1 MDGTPP
7 YLNAINYRSCDY
19 YNLNIGGQALNPIKT
34 KPPDRAPRIKTA
46 AAQAPKELMR
56 RSLLSAKEP
65 AQNAAEPQRPQN
77 EQPEQYAEVRI
88 EHAAANAAHAIGN
101 ETTYRAK
108 RFMLKASRRIK
119 QNRQSQGGTE
129 QSRPSFYSAE
139 SNTVRQGRKYARKNA
154 QVSRLT
160 TQSAPQRIK
169 QSAEPSKT
177 AAKGTVKPIRR
188 GVRTAQHT
196 VKTAERTVKT
206 TQHAAKAAQRTAQA
220 TAKAAQTAGRAAQIA
235 AKAAATATK
244 AAAKTIAAIIKA
256 IISAVKELV
265 AAIAAG
271 GWVAIVIAVLAVL
284 VIALLSLFGVF
295 SANEAADGDKPMTEA
310 IEAINTEFKDE
321 IESKVAEL
329 TAQGAA
335 DVVEIIYEGDMESI
349 ESTVPNWAD
358 AIGVYAIKVGADA
371 ENPSDVTEMSPENA
385 ERLREVFLDM
395 NEVSYRTESETETVI
410 VTDEYGAIVLDKN
423 GKPIT
428 ERKTTLFI
436 YVNVLSMDYR
446 DGADMYRFNADQNEM
461 LTEIMQPD
469 YYPLFAELLGD
480 AVGNGGTYGLGL
492 DINPDL
498 PSTELGAQI
507 VAAAKKYIGRSYSS
521 MDCSSLVR
529 AAYRDCGLSSM
540 NGLTST
546 GMAQKCRDM
555 NVLFTDASKLQSGDL
570 IFFARK
576 DASRGEGYCTDARR
590 CGTGKCKR
598 WMQIHHVAIYINGEF
613 LIDSTG
619 GNNSVQIRK
628 HWGRSGSEW
637 EWVCFGRPTN

>member
-1 MDGTPP
+1 MK
-7 YLNAINYRSCDY
+7 S
-19 YNLNIGGQALNPIKT
+19 IKT

-46 AAQAPKELMR
+46 AARVPKNLMR
-56 RSLLSAKEP
+56 RSLLSARKQ
-65 AQNAAEPQRPQN
+65 AQDAAKPRQPQD
-77 EQPEQYAEVRI
+77 EQPEQYAEARI
-88 EHAAANAAHAIGN
+88 EHAAANAAHRIGN
-101 ETTYRAK
+101 ETAYRAK
-108 RFMLKASRRIK
+108 RLMLKASRRIK

-129 QSRPSFYSAE
+129 QSRSSFYSAE
-139 SNTVRQGRKYARKNA
+139 SNTVQQGREYAKRNNQALRMTA
-154 QVSRLT
+154 QSA
-160 TQSAPQRIK
+160 TQSIK
-169 QSAEPSKT
+169 QNTESSKAT
-177 AAKGTVKPIRR
+177 AKGTVKAIQR
-188 GVRTAQHT
+188 GVKTAQHT
-196 VKTAERTVKT
+196 VKTAERAVKT

-220 TAKAAQTAGRAAQIA
+220 TAKAAQTAGRTAQLA
-235 AKAAATATK
+235 VKATATTAK

-256 IISAVKELV
+256 IISAIKELV

-295 SANEAADGDKPMTEA
+295 SANEAADGGKPMTEA
-310 IEAINTEFKDE
+310 IEAINTEFKNE
-321 IESKVAEL
+321 IENRIAEL
-329 TAQGAA
+329 TSQGAA
-335 DVVEIIYEGDMESI
+335 DAIEIIYEGDMESI

-358 AIGVYAIKVGADA
+358 VIGVYAIKVGADA

-385 ERLREVFLDM
+385 EKLRRVFLDM
-395 NEVSYRTESETETVI
+395 NKVLYRTESETETVI

-446 DGADMYRFNADQNEM
+446 DGADMYRFSADQNEM
-461 LTEIMQPD
+461 LTELMQPD

-480 AVGNGGTYGLGL
+480 AVGDGGTYGFGL

-507 VAAAKKYIGRSYSS
+507 VSAAKKYIGRSYSS
-521 MDCSSLVR
+521 MDCSGLVR

-576 DASRGEGYCTDARR
+576 DASRGEGYCTDIQR
-590 CGTGKCKR
+590 CGTSKCKR
-598 WMQIHHVAIYINGEF
+598 WMQIHHVAVYINGEF

-619 GNNSVQIRK
+619 GNNPVQIRK

-637 EWVCFGRPTN
+637 EWVCFGRPTS

>member
-1 MDGTPP
+1 MRDT
-7 YLNAINYRSCDY
+7 
-19 YNLNIGGQALNPIKT
+19 KT
-34 KPPDRAPRIKTA
+34 KPPDRAPRIKTSA
-46 AAQAPKELMR
+46 ARAPKEFMR
-56 RSLLSAKEP
+56 RSLLSAREQ
-65 AQNAAEPQRPQN
+65 AQSIAEQRQPQD
-77 EQPEQYAEVRI
+77 EQPEQYAEARI
-88 EHAAANAAHAIGN
+88 EHAATKAARGVGD
-101 ETTYRAK
+101 ETAYRAK
-108 RFMLKASRRIK
+108 RLMLKASRRIK

-129 QSRPSFYSAE
+129 QSRFSFYSAE
-139 SNTVRQGRKYARKNA
+139 NNTVRQGREYAKRNA
-154 QVSRLT
+154 QISRLT
-160 TQSAPQRIK
+160 TQSASQSIK
-169 QSAEPSKT
+169 QSAESSKA
-177 AAKGTVKPIRR
+177 AAKETVKTIQR
-188 GVRTAQHT
+188 GMKAAQHT

-220 TAKAAQTAGRAAQIA
+220 TAKAAQTAGRTAQL
-235 AKAAATATK
+235 ATK
-244 AAAKTIAAIIKA
+244 AAATTAKAAEKTIAAIIKA

-284 VIALLSLFGVF
+284 MVALLSLFGVF
-295 SANEAADGDKPMTEA
+295 SANEAADGGKPMTET
-310 IEAINTEFKDE
+310 IEAINTEFKNE
-321 IESKVAEL
+321 IENRIAEL

-358 AIGVYAIKVGADA
+358 VIGVYAIKIGADA

-385 ERLREVFLDM
+385 EKLREVFLDM
-395 NEVSYRTESETETVI
+395 NKVSYRTESETGTVI

-423 GKPIT
+423 GNPIT
-428 ERKTTLFI
+428 ESKTTLFI

-461 LTEIMQPD
+461 LTELMQPD
-469 YYPLFAELLGD
+469 YYLLFAELLGD
-480 AVGNGGTYGLGL
+480 AVGDGGTYGLGL

-507 VAAAKKYIGRSYSS
+507 VSAAKKYIGRSYSS
-521 MDCSSLVR
+521 MDCSGLVR
-529 AAYRDCGLSSM
+529 AAYRDCGLSSL

-555 NVLFTDASKLQSGDL
+555 NVLFTDASKLQAGDL

-576 DASRGEGYCTDARR
+576 DASRGEGYCTDTQR

-628 HWGRSGSEW
+628 HWGKSGSEW
-637 EWVCFGRPTN
+637 EWICFGRPTS

>member
-1 MDGTPP
+1 M
-7 YLNAINYRSCDY
+7 
-19 YNLNIGGQALNPIKT
+19 NPIKT
-34 KPPDRAPRIKTA
+34 KPPGRAPRIKTD

-56 RSLLSAKEP
+56 RSLLSARKQ
-65 AQNAAEPQRPQN
+65 AQDAAEPHHPQD
-77 EQPEQYAEVRI
+77 EQPERYAEERI
-88 EHAAANAAHAIGN
+88 EQAAAKAAHSIGN
-101 ETTYRAK
+101 ETAYRAK
-108 RFMLKASRRIK
+108 RLMLKASHRIK

-139 SNTVRQGRKYARKNA
+139 NNTVRQGREYARKNA

-160 TQSAPQRIK
+160 AQSGPQSIK
-169 QSAEPSKT
+169 QSVELSKA
-177 AAKGTVKPIRR
+177 AAKGAVKHIRR
-188 GVRTAQHT
+188 GVKAAQHT
-196 VKTAERTVKT
+196 VKTTERTVKT

-220 TAKAAQTAGRAAQIA
+220 TAKAAQTAGRTAQLA
-235 AKAAATATK
+235 AKAAATTAK

-271 GWVAIVIAVLAVL
+271 GWVAIVIAVLTVL

-358 AIGVYAIKVGADA
+358 VIGVYAIKVGADA

-436 YVNVLSMDYR
+436 YVNVLSMEYR

-461 LTEIMQPD
+461 LTELMQPD

-480 AVGNGGTYGLGL
+480 AVGDGGTYGFGL

-507 VAAAKKYIGRSYSS
+507 VSAAKKYIGRSYSS
-521 MDCSSLVR
+521 MDCSGLVR

-570 IFFARK
+570 IFFASK

-637 EWVCFGRPTN
+637 EWVCFGRPTS

>member
-1 MDGTPP
+1 MK
-7 YLNAINYRSCDY
+7 S
-19 YNLNIGGQALNPIKT
+19 IKT
-34 KPPDRAPRIKTA
+34 KPPDRAPRIKTDA
-46 AAQAPKELMR
+46 ARAPKELMR
-56 RSLLSAKEP
+56 RSLLSAREQ
-65 AQNAAEPQRPQN
+65 AQSVAEPRQPHDK
-77 EQPEQYAEVRI
+77 QPEQYAEERI
-88 EHAAANAAHAIGN
+88 EYAATKAAYGIEN
-101 ETTYRAK
+101 ETVYRAK
-108 RFMLKASRRIK
+108 RLMLKASRRIK
-119 QNRQSQGGTE
+119 QNRQSHGWTE
-129 QSRPSFYSAE
+129 QSRSSFYSAE
-139 SNTVRQGRKYARKNA
+139 NNTVRQGREYVKRNA
-154 QVSRLT
+154 QVSRLAA
-160 TQSAPQRIK
+160 QDAPQSIK
-169 QSAEPSKT
+169 QNAEPPKA
-177 AAKGTVKPIRR
+177 AAKGAVKPMRR
-188 GVRTAQHT
+188 GVKAVQHT

-206 TQHAAKAAQRTAQA
+206 TQHAAKAVRRTAQA
-220 TAKAAQTAGRAAQIA
+220 TAKAAQTAGRTAQLA
-235 AKAAATATK
+235 AKAAATTAK

-256 IISAVKELV
+256 IISAIKELV

-284 VIALLSLFGVF
+284 MVALLSLFGVF
-295 SANEAADGDKPMTEA
+295 SANEAADGGKPMTET
-310 IEAINTEFKDE
+310 IEAINTEFKNE
-321 IESKVAEL
+321 IENRIAEL

-349 ESTVPNWAD
+349 ESAVPNWAD
-358 AIGVYAIKVGADA
+358 VIGVYAIKVGADA
-371 ENPSDVTEMSPENA
+371 ENPSDVTEMSPENM
-385 ERLREVFLDM
+385 EKLREIFLDM
-395 NEVSYRTESETETVI
+395 NEVSYRTESETETAI

-423 GKPIT
+423 GKPIM

-461 LTEIMQPD
+461 LTELMQPD
-469 YYPLFAELLGD
+469 YYLLFAELLGD
-480 AVGNGGTYGLGL
+480 AVGDGGTYGLGL

-521 MDCSSLVR
+521 MDCSGLVR

-555 NVLFTDASKLQSGDL
+555 NVLFTDASKLQAGDL

-576 DASRGEGYCTDARR
+576 DASRGEGYCTDTRR

-619 GNNSVQIRK
+619 GNNSVQIRR